1 MARGFAIPGLPGRNP
16 YLGIFWGGLI
26 AGTLDILA
34 AFINLH
40 RVGVSPERTLQ
51 GIASGL
57 LGRDSFRDGLASAA
71 LGLLCHFLIAFG
83 AAAVYYAASRKLR
96 VLVKRPV
103 ICGLLYGIPV
113 YLFTNFVV
121 IPLSRIGLRP
131 VGAISGVLIAL
142 VILGVCVGLPI
153 SLMIRRYSS

>member
-1 MARGFAIPGLPGRNP
+1 MARGFAIPGFPGRNP

-26 AGTLDILA
+26 AGTLDILS

-40 RVGVSPERTLQ
+40 RIGMSPERVLQ

-57 LGRDSFRDGLASAA
+57 LGRDSFRDGLTSAA
-71 LGLLCHFLIAFG
+71 LGLVCHFLIAFG
-83 AAAVYYAASRKLR
+83 AAAVYYAASRKLP

-103 ICGLLYGIPV
+103 VCGLLYGIPV

-121 IPLSRIGLRP
+121 IPLSRIGPRP
-131 VGAISGVLIAL
+131 VGPISGVLTAL
-142 VILGVCVGLPI
+142 VILAVCVGLPI
-153 SLMIRRYSS
+153 ALMIRRYAS

>member
-1 MARGFAIPGLPGRNP
+1 MTRGFDVPGLRRRNR

-40 RVGVSPERTLQ
+40 RVGMSPERILQ

-57 LGRDSFRDGLASAA
+57 LGRSSFRGGLATAA
-71 LGLLCHFLIAFG
+71 LGLFCHFLIAFG
-83 AAAVYYAASRKLR
+83 AAAVYYAASHRLR
-96 VLVKRPV
+96 VLVRRPV

-121 IPLSRIGLRP
+121 IPLSKIGPRP
-131 VGAISGVLIAL
+131 VGPISGVLIAL
-142 VILGVCVGLPI
+142 VVLGVCVGLPI
-153 SLMIRRYSS
+153 ALAVRRYS